1 MLKIKQLVY
10 KFPSD
15 DEKDISEEIKAHFF
29 GVDLV
34 SRLKLNSILE
44 LGIQAKPNTIFEIN
58 EVEIVIGPSVRY
70 ELNLL
75 HIKSLIC
82 STKNHIE
89 NNRIIIDMIYEEEE

>member
-15 DEKDISEEIKAHFF
+15 DEKDISEEIKERFF

-58 EVEIVIGPSVRY
+58 GVEIVIGSSGRY

-75 HIKSLIC
+75 PIKSLIC

-89 NNRIIIDMIYEEEE
+89 NSRIIIDMIYEEEE